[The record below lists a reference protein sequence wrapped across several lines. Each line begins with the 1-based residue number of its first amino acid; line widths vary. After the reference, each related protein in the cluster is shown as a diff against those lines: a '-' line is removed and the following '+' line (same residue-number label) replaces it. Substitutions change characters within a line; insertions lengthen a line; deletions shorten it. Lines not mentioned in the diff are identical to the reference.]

1 MQQPPRSRPRS
12 ARFRA
17 AHNLLL
23 ATVLLLVGCATADRQ
38 NASSLQAGPDPERW
52 TFTANAPA
60 SLPANSATAERTRMD
75 WLSGWMT
82 EARACPGAWKVTSRR
97 VFPQRVVLD
106 AQTDRI
112 VYEVTCL
119 STT

>member
-1 MQQPPRSRPRS
+1 
-12 ARFRA
+12 
-17 AHNLLL
+17 LL
-23 ATVLLLVGCATADRQ
+23 ATVLLLVGCAAADRQ
-38 NASSLQAGPDPERW
+38 NASRLQAGPDPGRW

>member
-1 MQQPPRSRPRS
+1 LQ
-12 ARFRA
+12 
-17 AHNLLL
+17 
-23 ATVLLLVGCATADRQ
+23 ATTCRLWPALVLLLVGCAEADRQ
-38 NASSLQAGPDPERW
+38 NASNLQAGPDPGRW

-75 WLSGWMT
+75 WLSAWMT

-97 VFPQRVVLD
+97 VFPQRVVLN

-112 VYEVTCL
+112 VYDVTCL